1 MTAIKFQRL
10 GDFRRAIGALL
21 GYVLPEF
28 RIAYG
33 FHTFT
38 HSLIHTPHIVFV
50 ASLLQGNEEPA
61 HCVSRIAKPPSRRP
75 ESFKLAAPKSP

>member
-10 GDFRRAIGALL
+10 GDFRRTIGALL

-28 RIAYG
+28 GAAYG
-33 FHTFT
+33 FHTFA
-38 HSLIHTPHIVFV
+38 HSLIHTPRVVFV

-61 HCVSRIAKPPSRRP
+61 HCVSRVANSPSRRT
-75 ESFKLAAPKSP
+75 ESIKPVALKSP